1 MTVWFVIRKKNN
13 DNKIKDKLNEPS
25 PAVNAISSKTKK
37 QTYRSKLTQRN
48 NANWETN
55 FATEKLFWTESYL
68 HVTNYKGMISSP
80 QVTVH
85 IF

>member
-48 NANWETN
+48 NAN
-55 FATEKLFWTESYL
+55 
-68 HVTNYKGMISSP
+68 
-80 QVTVH
+80 
-85 IF
+85 